1 MERRRPRKSS
11 RHFLRPKSK
20 ASNEGGRTA
29 SSSSVNREA
38 VLTHRVSPTITS
50 LLGGRLNRVARL
62 TKAPQILR
70 VTENPNA
77 EGPAGVQ
84 PQDERDSGQSEDSE
98 VPPGIVV
105 NSMAASPRGSAVH
118 GHLMAFAGPRDSD
131 SPRISVEVPEVFSTS
146 SRTTSTVG
154 NLRFGPDG
162 RCSSSGGGINFGS
175 NSYYDKNSYV
185 YDEGE
190 DEDDDEDRNRME
202 SQQNAGAC
210 HSAWAQL
217 HHKPA
222 AGHVG
227 RDTLGFAIHL
237 GSATMS
243 HDRCGP
249 GISCDDDCGYGTGC
263 DAGCSEVHGIPPGSF
278 MLPLVPGGSR
288 SGSGSGSRSG
298 SGRANGPFNT
308 AQRGPVGPPPPPGFS
323 GQRGSSGVNFG
334 SDQLNFFIT
343 FLLEVLGVLVF
354 FAICTITFWITLG
367 YHVVQL
373 LVDLKNAERN
383 VQVAV
388 AIVFGLL
395 FLAFAI
401 SQVTNR
407 TGSGCYG
414 RDRGR
419 SRAKG
424 GCPFYRS
431 TKSPAKSK
439 PKSLFNK
446 AKSSPQSKPKSKKAT
461 SDGGGCRRMCGA
473 KLELH
478 THRKQRYTDCEGRA
492 IFLNARRYAIP
503 TEMKQPPTIV
513 LWLRDVL
520 ARMM

>member
-11 RHFLRPKSK
+11 RHSLRPKSK
-20 ASNEGGRTA
+20 ASNGGGRTA

-38 VLTHRVSPTITS
+38 VQPNGVSPIITS

-70 VTENPNA
+70 VTENPDG
-77 EGPAGVQ
+77 EGLDGVQ

-98 VPPGIVV
+98 VSPGIVV

-118 GHLMAFAGPRDSD
+118 GHLMAFAGPRESD

-154 NLRFGPDG
+154 NLRFGPEG
-162 RCSSSGGGINFGS
+162 RSSSAAGGINFGA

-185 YDEGE
+185 YDDEGE
-190 DEDDDEDRNRME
+190 DEDDDEDRNRLE
-202 SQQNAGAC
+202 SQQNTGAC
-210 HSAWAQL
+210 YSAWAQL
-217 HHKPA
+217 QNQPT

-237 GSATMS
+237 GTATMS
-243 HDRCGP
+243 HNRCAP

-278 MLPLVPGGSR
+278 MVPLVPGGSR
-288 SGSGSGSRSG
+288 PG

-308 AQRGPVGPPPPPGFS
+308 ALRGPVGPPPPTGFS
-323 GQRGSSGVNFG
+323 GQRGSFGVNFG
-334 SDQLNFFIT
+334 SDQLNFFVT

-407 TGSGCYG
+407 TGFGCHG

-419 SRAKG
+419 YRAKG

-431 TKSPAKSK
+431 TKSTAKSK
-439 PKSLFNK
+439 PRSFFNK
-446 AKSSPQSKPKSKKAT
+446 PKSSPQSKTKSKKGT
-461 SDGGGCRRMCGA
+461 NDGGGCRRMCGA

-478 THRKQRYTDCEGRA
+478 SHRKQRYTDCEGRA

-520 ARMM
+520 ARMMQ